1 MKKICIFGA
10 NGFIGS
16 NLLPKFEKDFFN
28 TAVIRKKNNNNSDVL
43 PKLTTIIDK
52 NYIENIDEIIAG
64 HDVVINLIGILNQ
77 TKTNSFKYAHTEIP
91 KLIASSCVH
100 NNVDHLIHI
109 SALGVFENSKSEYL
123 ASKFNGEVEIT
134 KVIKNKLTLTI
145 LKPSVIFGKNDFL
158 SKIYSAFSLSPIVP
172 VLLPN
177 TIIQPLAID
186 DLIYAIR
193 QIIDYPEKFN
203 GSFELGGNQ
212 ILRLIDL
219 LKISL
224 GKTTVSIP
232 DSTSYAIA
240 FILEKIGIPLF
251 SRDNIMTSSFEN
263 TTNQS
268 FKDLFGKNPISASD
282 YYKFN

>member
-16 NLLPKFEKDFFN
+16 NLLPKLEKDFFN
-28 TAVIRKKNNNNSDVL
+28 TAVIRKKENNDSDVL
-43 PKLTTIIDK
+43 PKLNTIIDK
-52 NYIENIDEIIAG
+52 NYINNIDEIIAG

-77 TKTNSFKYAHTEIP
+77 TKTNTFKYAHTEIP
-91 KLIASSCVH
+91 KLIASSCIH
-100 NNVDHLIHI
+100 NNIDHFIHV
-109 SALGVFENSKSEYL
+109 SALGVARNSKSDYL
-123 ASKFNGEVEIT
+123 KSKFNGEIEVAKLIN
-134 KVIKNKLTLTI
+134 NKLTLTI

-158 SKIYSAFSLSPIVP
+158 TKIYSAFSISPIIP

-177 TIIQPLAID
+177 TIIQPLSID

-193 QIIDYPEKFN
+193 QIIDHPEKFD
-203 GSFELGGNQ
+203 GSFELGGNE

-224 GKTTVSIP
+224 GKTTVAIP
-232 DSTSYAIA
+232 DSISYAIA
-240 FILEKIGIPLF
+240 LTLEKIGVPLF
-251 SRDNIMTSSFEN
+251 SRDNIKTSSLEN

-268 FKDLFGKNPISASD
+268 FKELFGKNPISAFE
-282 YYKFN
+282 YFKFN

>member
-10 NGFIGS
+10 NVFIGS
-16 NLLPKFEKDFFN
+16 NLLAKFEKEFFN
-28 TAVIRKKNNNNSDVL
+28 TSVIRTKRNNNSDVL
-43 PKLTTIIDK
+43 PKLNTIIDK
-52 NYIENIDEIIAG
+52 NYINKIDEIIAG

-77 TKTNSFKYAHTEIP
+77 TKTNTFKYAHTEIP
-91 KLIASSCVH
+91 KLIASSCIH
-100 NNVDHLIHI
+100 NNINQFIHV
-109 SALGVFENSKSEYL
+109 SALGVTENSKSDYL
-123 ASKFNGEVEIT
+123 SSKLNGEIEIAN
-134 KVIKNKLTLTI
+134 IIDNKLTLTI
-145 LKPSVIFGKNDFL
+145 LKPSVIFGKNDYL

-177 TIIQPLAID
+177 TIIQPLSID
-186 DLIYAIR
+186 DLIYAIK
-193 QIIDYPEKFN
+193 QTIDHPEKFN

-224 GKTTVSIP
+224 GKTTFSIP
-232 DSTSYAIA
+232 DSISYAIA
-240 FILEKIGIPLF
+240 LALEKIGIPLF
-251 SRDNIMTSSFEN
+251 SRDNIKTSSFEN

-268 FKDLFGKNPISASD
+268 FKELFGKNPISASD

>member
-28 TAVIRKKNNNNSDVL
+28 TAVIRTKKNNNSDVL
-43 PKLTTIIDK
+43 PKLNTIIDK
-52 NYIENIDEIIAG
+52 NFINNIDEIIEG

-77 TKTNSFKYAHTEIP
+77 TKTNTFKYAHIEIP
-91 KLIASSCVH
+91 KLIASSCI
-100 NNVDHLIHI
+100 NNNIEHFIHV
-109 SALGVFENSKSEYL
+109 SALGAAENSQSNYL
-123 ASKFNGEVEIT
+123 MSKFNGETEIS
-134 KVIKNKLTLTI
+134 KLINKKLTLTI

-158 SKIYSAFSLSPIVP
+158 TKIYSAFSLSPIVP
-172 VLLPN
+172 VLLPD

-186 DLIYAIR
+186 DLIYAIKKT
-193 QIIDYPEKFN
+193 IVHPEKFN

-224 GKTTVSIP
+224 GKSTISIP
-232 DSTSYAIA
+232 HSISYAIGYT
-240 FILEKIGIPLF
+240 LEKLGVPLF
-251 SRDNIMTSSFEN
+251 SIDNIKTSSFEN

-268 FKDLFGKNPISASD
+268 FKELFGKNPISAFD

>member
-16 NLLPKFEKDFFN
+16 NLLAKFEKDFFN
-28 TAVIRKKNNNNSDVL
+28 TALIRTKRNNNCDVL
-43 PKLTTIIDK
+43 PKLNTIIDK
-52 NYIENIDEIIAG
+52 DYINNIEEIIAG

-77 TKTNSFKYAHTEIP
+77 TKTNSFKYAHAEIP
-91 KLIASSCVH
+91 KIIASSCV
-100 NNVDHLIHI
+100 NNNIDQFIHI
-109 SALGVFENSKSEYL
+109 SALGANENSKSDYL
-123 ASKFNGEVEIT
+123 SSKFNGEIEMAKI
-134 KVIKNKLTLTI
+134 IDNKLTLTI

-177 TIIQPLAID
+177 TIIQPLSID
-186 DLIYAIR
+186 DLIYAIKHT
-193 QIIDYPEKFN
+193 IDNPEKFN
-203 GSFELGGNQ
+203 GTFELGGNQ

-224 GKTTVSIP
+224 GKTTFSIP
-232 DSTSYAIA
+232 DPISYAIA
-240 FILEKIGIPLF
+240 FTCEKIGIPLF
-251 SRDNIMTSSFEN
+251 SRDNIKTSSYEN

-268 FKDLFGKNPISASD
+268 FKELFGKNPISASD